1 MKVLIVDD
9 KPENLYLLR
18 ALLGT
23 KGYEVIEATNGE
35 QALEMAR
42 NSPPELIISDIL
54 MPVMDGFALCREW
67 RADPRLHTIPFV
79 FYTATYTES
88 KDKDFALSLGAD
100 LFMVKPQET
109 YVFLNEIDR
118 VLEIEGTTARS
129 PARDGEVDDD
139 HFYRQYN
146 VRLVHKLEDKLVEI
160 EQKNRQL
167 AAKEQALREANE
179 LLEHRVAERTAELTR
194 LNQELA
200 AFNHSVSHDLRAP
213 LRHVSG
219 FSLALL
225 EDCGDQLSPQGQEYL
240 ERICNATKHMTE
252 LIDALLQ
259 LSRLTYCELNRG
271 KVNLSRLAEEAVV
284 RLRGREPERQV
295 EVTITPGLVAVVD
308 RRLLG
313 VMFDNLFGN
322 AWKYTGKTGH
332 ATIEFGADVEGDET
346 VYFVKDNGAGFDM
359 QYADRLFGP
368 FQRLHG
374 KEFEGNGIG
383 LATVRRIINR
393 HGGNVWAE
401 AAPKKGAEF
410 YFTLGNAE

>member
-18 ALLGT
+18 ALLGA
-23 KGYEVIEATNGE
+23 KGYEVSEAANGK
-35 QALEMAR
+35 QALEIAR
-42 NSPPELIISDIL
+42 HLPPELIISDIL
-54 MPVMDGFALCREW
+54 MPVMDGFSLCREW
-67 RADPRLHTIPFV
+67 RADPQLHTIPFV

-88 KDKDFALSLGAD
+88 KDKDFALGLGAD
-100 LFMVKPQET
+100 LFLIKPQET
-109 YVFLNEIDR
+109 HVFLNEIDR
-118 VLEIEGTTARS
+118 VLKHKGSADRS
-129 PARDGEVDDD
+129 SARDSEVDDSY
-139 HFYRQYN
+139 FYRQYN

-194 LNQELA
+194 VNQELV

-213 LRHVSG
+213 LRHMGG
-219 FSLALL
+219 FSRALL
-225 EDCGDQLSPQGQEYL
+225 EDCGDQLDPQGQEYL

-259 LSRLTYCELNRG
+259 LSRLTHCELNRG
-271 KVNLSRLAEEAVV
+271 GVSLSRLAEESVG
-284 RLRGREPERQV
+284 RLRGREPERQI
-295 EVTITPGLVAVVD
+295 EVTITPGLAAVGD

-313 VMFDNLFGN
+313 VLFDNLLGN
-322 AWKYTGKTGH
+322 AWKYTGKTGR
-332 ATIEFGADVEGDET
+332 AKIEFGADVKGDET
-346 VYFVKDNGAGFDM
+346 VYFIKDNGVGFDM

-393 HGGNVWAE
+393 HGGDVWAE
-401 AAPKKGAEF
+401 AAPEKGATF
-410 YFTLGNAE
+410 YFTLGHAK